1 MIRVGITGNIGSGKS
16 TVCSIFESLQVPIYY
31 ADREAKN
38 LYSKY
43 PEIKL
48 QVQNLLGNA
57 AYLDN
62 GLPNVEFIRSEV
74 FNNPTKLQ
82 SLNNILHPF
91 VFHDFDLWC
100 NNLQQTQPNLPYV
113 IKEAAI
119 LFESGANKTVE
130 KTILVSA
137 PTHIKIQRAK
147 HRDNTSEE
155 EIKKRLSKQFSEEDL
170 RNRVD
175 FVIINDEK
183 TPLIPQVL
191 VIHHQLISLFTLS

>member
-100 NNLQQTQPNLPYV
+100 NNIQETQPNLPYV

-119 LFESGANKTVE
+119 LFESGADKTVE

-191 VIHHQLISLFTLS
+191 AIHNQLVSLFTLS